1 MRREQ
6 VFARDSYHCVYCGE
20 AFEPDA
26 LTVDHVQPR
35 MRGIAAMTLAGR
47 SARGDNHHV
56 PDTSILYSR
65 RLPHGPVVRIR
76 RTSDEG
82 VQPVIAVLE
91 VDRRAGT
98 PREFEGGFPPPL
110 VISEGT
116 TEAEVPMA

>member
-1 MRREQ
+1 
-6 VFARDSYHCVYCGE
+6 
-20 AFEPDA
+20 
-26 LTVDHVQPR
+26 
-35 MRGIAAMTLAGR
+35 MTLAGR
-47 SARGDNHHV
+47 RARGDNHQV

-82 VQPVIAVLE
+82 VLPVIAVLE

-98 PREFEGGFPPPL
+98 PREFDGGFPPPL

-116 TEAEVPMA
+116 TEAEVLDALQSAALDDRLVAGLMREKGLR